1 MFSNRSVSKH
11 LFIGSSA
18 DFENKVSRKPFK
30 INNQL
35 ISRTDIYSCLG
46 VKMDEKLSW
55 EEHINHICLRFSAGI
70 GAMRRN
76 SMGASLW
83 NNLSLEAIISQL
95 LSSFKA
101 TLKQRIG

>member
-18 DFENKVSRKPFK
+18 DFENKVSRKAFK

-70 GAMRRN
+70 GAMRRIEPDVP
-76 SMGASLW
+76 
-83 NNLSLEAIISQL
+83 LSTVKMLYNTISFGPIFILQCII
-95 LSSFKA
+95 
-101 TLKQRIG
+101 G